1 MVIGPDRR
9 VYDRRRMLTAA
20 LLVPAAGY
28 LATAAGSAAAPD
40 TGSAAPLRPDPVAS
54 LAELERRYGARLG
67 VFAVATGTG
76 ATLAYRADDRFAM
89 CSTFKALAAA
99 AVLSRNPL
107 SHLDTRVT
115 FTRDEIRSIS
125 PVTERHVDTG
135 MTIGQL
141 CDAAIRY
148 SDGTAGN
155 LLLDDIGGPAALTTY
170 LRTLGDPWSRMDN
183 YEPELNR
190 DAPGDERDTS
200 TPRALATDYRTLV
213 LGTALSPEKR
223 GLLTDWLLRST
234 TGTGRICGAVPG
246 SWPVAHKTGTGDYG
260 RANDVAIIYPPSTP
274 PLVLAIMSDISNDY
288 NAQPSDQLIAE
299 AATRTLTTLCA

>member
-1 MVIGPDRR
+1 
-9 VYDRRRMLTAA
+9 MLAAA
-20 LLVPAAGY
+20 LLVPTAGY
-28 LATAAGSAAAPD
+28 LATAAGSAAP
-40 TGSAAPLRPDPVAS
+40 PRPDPVAS

-89 CSTFKALAAA
+89 CSTFKGLAAA

-107 SHLDTRVT
+107 SHLDTRVS

-155 LLLDDIGGPAALTTY
+155 LLLDDIGGPAALTAY
-170 LRTLGDPWSRMDN
+170 LRTLGDPWSPMDN

-234 TGTGRICGAVPG
+234 TGTGRIRGAVPG
-246 SWPVAHKTGTGDYG
+246 SWQVAHKTGTGDYG

-299 AATRTLTTLCA
+299 AATRTLTTLTGR

>member
-1 MVIGPDRR
+1 
-9 VYDRRRMLTAA
+9 MLAAA

-40 TGSAAPLRPDPVAS
+40 TGSAAPPRPDPVAS

-89 CSTFKALAAA
+89 CSTFKGLAAA

-107 SHLDTRVT
+107 SHLDTRVS

-155 LLLDDIGGPAALTTY
+155 LLLDDIGGPAALTAY
-170 LRTLGDPWSRMDN
+170 LRTLGDPWSPMDN

-234 TGTGRICGAVPG
+234 TGTGRIRGAVPA

-299 AATRTLTTLCA
+299 AATRTLTTLCAWP

>member
-1 MVIGPDRR
+1 
-9 VYDRRRMLTAA
+9 MLAAA
-20 LLVPAAGY
+20 LLIPAAGY

-40 TGSAAPLRPDPVAS
+40 TGSAAPRPDPATA

-115 FTRDEIRSIS
+115 FTRGDIRSIS
-125 PVTERHVDTG
+125 PVTERHVGTG

-148 SDGTAGN
+148 SDG
-155 LLLDDIGGPAALTTY
+155 LQRPAQ
-170 LRTLGDPWSRMDN
+170 
-183 YEPELNR
+183 
-190 DAPGDERDTS
+190 
-200 TPRALATDYRTLV
+200 
-213 LGTALSPEKR
+213 
-223 GLLTDWLLRST
+223 RST
-234 TGTGRICGAVPG
+234 HRRSRHTDTHRTVRLAV
-246 SWPVAHKTGTGDYG
+246 S
-260 RANDVAIIYPPSTP
+260 
-274 PLVLAIMSDISNDY
+274 
-288 NAQPSDQLIAE
+288 
-299 AATRTLTTLCA
+299 